1 MVMLILYG
9 CWGCWSTGERTLL
22 GTVCLCFSIWLLAVS
37 SHYFLVFLCGGAP
50 TLLNYNVVVAVV
62 QSLNHVWLFVTP
74 WTAARQASLSIT
86 NSRSLL
92 KLMSIESV
100 MTSNHL
106 ILCHPLLLLPSIFP
120 SISLFKWVSS
130 SHQVA
135 KVLQYGGS
143 FFIAGSIML
152 RQWTPWDFLGH
163 GSQGLKWSVIMQ
175 PQEGEED
182 NSDIW
187 VTKQFCLHADF
198 KKRLVI
204 YDHLTL

>member
-9 CWGCWSTGERTLL
+9 GWGCWSTGERTLL
-22 GTVCLCFSIWLLAVS
+22 GRVCLCFSIWLLAVS
-37 SHYFLVFLCGGAP
+37 SHHFPVFLCGGAP
-50 TLLNYNVVVAVV
+50 TLLNYNVVVAAV
-62 QSLNHVWLFVTP
+62 QSLSRVWLFVTP
-74 WTAARQASLSIT
+74 RTAAHQASLSIT

-92 KLMSIESV
+92 KLMSVESV
-100 MTSNHL
+100 MPSNHL
-106 ILCHPLLLLPSIFP
+106 ILCRPLLLLPSIFP
-120 SISLFKWVSS
+120 SIRLFKWVSS

-163 GSQGLKWSVIMQ
+163 GSQGLKWSVVMQ

-187 VTKQFCLHADF
+187 VTKQFVCMQ
-198 KKRLVI
+198 
-204 YDHLTL
+204 TLRKDWSFMII